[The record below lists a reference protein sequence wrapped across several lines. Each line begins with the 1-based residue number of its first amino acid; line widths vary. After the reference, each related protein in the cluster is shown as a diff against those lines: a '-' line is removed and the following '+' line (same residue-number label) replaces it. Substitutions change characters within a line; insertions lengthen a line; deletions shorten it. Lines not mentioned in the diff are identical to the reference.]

1 MKPKYADLRH
11 RFFTAKTFRDRHQVV
26 GEICLVAERRNMPL
40 DQFVRLHIGIPV
52 TIEVFDLKLAMAR
65 RDIVGAPG
73 PKKIAFQLAR
83 WRKRLARGKTY
94 NERGTTTRASGGRG
108 RGCGDGR
115 RAKETP

>member
-1 MKPKYADLRH
+1 
-11 RFFTAKTFRDRHQVV
+11 
-26 GEICLVAERRNMPL
+26 MPL
-40 DQFVRLHIGIPV
+40 DQFVRRFISTKLADEI
-52 TIEVFDLKLAMAR
+52 FDLKKAIDK
-65 RDIVGAPG
+65 RDSLSAPG
-73 PKKIAFQLAR
+73 TRQIAFQLAR